1 MGANMDEGITKIAR
15 IVKRKGKWC
24 VIGHKKTTAKKGKK
38 GKKSRPKYRNFG
50 CYSSEAEA
58 KKRLGQIYMFKG
70 KKAELLEILIKV
82 SDDLDRRGIIH
93 IADALTGCIQSIASE
108 DSESQS
114 VIKLGKIICL
124 LEKKGESE
132 LAETVDAL
140 LPDVLKLECV
150 DCDVEIPKPR
160 KRISSLRA
168 YNIVETLH
176 KKYLECIIEKDS
188 FEYSK
193 MEELKSMLKQGFSSF
208 PMPLSYEKLPEDADN
223 WWDHFSKRGD
233 E

>member
-1 MGANMDEGITKIAR
+1 MSIKKMAK

-24 VIGHKKTTAKKGKK
+24 VIGHKKTKKGK
-38 GKKSRPKYRNFG
+38 YQNFG
-50 CYSSEAEA
+50 CYKTRPEAVE
-58 KKRLGQIYMFKG
+58 RLGQIKGFKKRKG
-70 KKAELLEILIKV
+70 EMLDTLIKV
-82 SDDLDRRGIIH
+82 SDDLDKRGIIH
-93 IADALTGCIQSIASE
+93 IADALTGCIESIASE

-132 LAETVDAL
+132 LAEIVDAL

-160 KRISSLRA
+160 KRISALRA
-168 YNIVETLH
+168 YNIVETLD

-193 MEELKSMLKQGFSSF
+193 MEELKTMLKEGFSSF
-208 PMPLSYEKLPEDADN
+208 PMPLSYEELPEDADN